1 MSVRFRFTNDKE
13 ESTLPCDQYH
23 ISAFELKREIV
34 RARRFGR
41 ITEFDLRVTDS
52 AGKTYDKDS
61 DLIPKNSSL
70 VISRFPLPK
79 GQKKVWEEEVMPN
92 AANAAAAAAANP
104 ADGAGGGGGGP
115 AIAGAAFATDEDQT
129 EEDKLK
135 VGIYTVIGCV

>member
-52 AGKTYDKDS
+52 AGKTYDKDT

-70 VISRFPLPK
+70 VVSRYPLPK
-79 GQKKVWEEEVMPN
+79 GQKKVWEEEVLPT
-92 AANAAAAAAANP
+92 AAATAAAAAPAATD
-104 ADGAGGGGGGP
+104 AAGGP
-115 AIAGAAFATDEDQT
+115 AITGASFATGEDQT

-135 VGIYTVIGCV
+135 VSIRTGYEATPH